1 VFASTWG
8 TPEIAKFKSTNQ
20 QWKANACTFGCGLR
34 CCIGTGVWRYRGVT
48 TEWFHTFL
56 FALVAKR
63 ELPMKQEK

>member
-34 CCIGTGVWRYRGVT
+34 CCIGTGVWRYRGV
-48 TEWFHTFL
+48 
-56 FALVAKR
+56 
-63 ELPMKQEK
+63 